1 MGFDLSKGG
10 LVKEAEAILNQE
22 RVRGSGKFKHATAQ
36 LRNLVQIVQ
45 TEWDVKVL
53 ENFLNYQRGRKA
65 TADFWALIH
74 EDVVRVLRDIDR
86 AAGTDDGKRKAAVQG
101 FFGFLVRHYV
111 YLDKINDESRPPR
124 GPDRSQGADRRPAVG
139 GGRR

>member
-22 RVRGSGKFKHATAQ
+22 RVRGSGKFKNATSQ

-74 EDVVRVLRDIDR
+74 EDVVRVLRDIDH
-86 AAGTDDGKRKAAVQG
+86 AAPDDKARKAAVQG

-111 YLDKINDESRPPR
+111 YLDKVNEEESRKRGTDRPPR
-124 GPDRSQGADRRPAVG
+124 TDRPAIG